1 MEDNE
6 QSNFESKSNNI
17 TIKKTIPAGLIIGL
31 IVAVGAGAFF
41 AGLYISNTNSDQI
54 SQKELDEA
62 FAKLELQL
70 LQDKQPTPQLQQQQP
85 TTGPLK
91 ISADDDPVLGN
102 PDATITIIEFSDYEC
117 PFCAKFHKDTLPQLK
132 EHYISTGKVNFV
144 YRDFPI
150 TSIHPNAIPT
160 AHATECADDQNRFWE
175 MHDKI
180 FETQKTWKNLEPTES
195 VELFNEYA
203 LDIGLDVDEFDSCM
217 KSGKYL
223 VEIRNDLNHGNL
235 YGVSGTPAFFV
246 GNEKIGFTSIPG
258 APPFSSFQK
267 VIDGQLN
274 K

>member
-91 ISADDDPVLGN
+91 ISADDDPVLESGCN
-102 PDATITIIEFSDYEC
+102 NY
-117 PFCAKFHKDTLPQLK
+117 
-132 EHYISTGKVNFV
+132 N
-144 YRDFPI
+144 
-150 TSIHPNAIPT
+150 
-160 AHATECADDQNRFWE
+160 NR
-175 MHDKI
+175 I
-180 FETQKTWKNLEPTES
+180 FRL
-195 VELFNEYA
+195 
-203 LDIGLDVDEFDSCM
+203 
-217 KSGKYL
+217 
-223 VEIRNDLNHGNL
+223 
-235 YGVSGTPAFFV
+235 
-246 GNEKIGFTSIPG
+246 
-258 APPFSSFQK
+258 
-267 VIDGQLN
+267 
-274 K
+274 